1 MGITR
6 TSVPLRKPSI
16 AAYSGSTPTPM
27 PLMIAV
33 FIASAEFTRN
43 GELLMVTISWPSGPS
58 KAHFSRGMTGL
69 TRRRH
74 AWFSRSLGFCAQP
87 LALT

>member
-1 MGITR
+1 
-6 TSVPLRKPSI
+6 
-16 AAYSGSTPTPM
+16 M
-27 PLMIAV
+27 PLMIAD

-58 KAHFSRGMTGL
+58 KAHFSSGITGL
-69 TRRRH
+69 TRRRQ
-74 AWFSRSLGFCAQP
+74 AWLSRSLGFCAQP